1 MLGLFEFLNTSSP
14 DKIHEFF
21 KHLNFLPEV
30 TQNSLNRIN
39 ITEINTKTPPMKV
52 ILVLGFNATAKH
64 IKKINIAVKKE
75 LNSTTKAF
83 QKE

>member
-1 MLGLFEFLNTSSP
+1 
-14 DKIHEFF
+14 
-21 KHLNFLPEV
+21 
-30 TQNSLNRIN
+30 
-39 ITEINTKTPPMKV
+39 MKV

-83 QKE
+83 QKGN

>member
-1 MLGLFEFLNTSSP
+1 M
-14 DKIHEFF
+14 KV
-21 KHLNFLPEV
+21 NFL
-30 TQNSLNRIN
+30 
-39 ITEINTKTPPMKV
+39 
-52 ILVLGFNATAKH
+52 LGFKATAKH